1 MSMSE
6 NSEITAV
13 GIQNRIYTL
22 HGRQVMIDEDLAEL
36 YGVETKRLNQQVKR
50 NINRFPA
57 EFKFQLTEADLEILR
72 SQYPTLRIDSLRS
85 QNVTL
90 KKGRGRHRKYLP
102 YSCLIK

>member
-22 HGRQVMIDEDLAEL
+22 HSRQVLIDEDLAKL
-36 YGVETKRLNQQVKR
+36 YEIETKRLNQQVKR

-57 EFKFQLTEADLEILR
+57 EFMFQLTEADLEILR
-72 SQYPTLRIDSLRS
+72 SQ
-85 QNVTL
+85 
-90 KKGRGRHRKYLP
+90 
-102 YSCLIK
+102 